1 MPLIG
6 FATTGKSKMPNEAKP
21 LLLSELRRRYGRI
34 RKLEGSQS
42 LYEIGDGVA
51 RVYFRYSKIHWR
63 NEAFYGLRREDLH
76 ALEGV
81 PSIICFLWDK
91 QAEPLFIPFSEYEDV
106 FNGLT
111 PASDGQYKVAVYPR
125 PEGTEMY
132 IGRAGRFNVESNL
145 GWGALESV
153 VDSSKVHEV
162 PALTHSQIQTL
173 LGVMGTR
180 KGYDIWVP
188 SKDRPALDWGLAE
201 RFSCRDVLPDAF
213 DAVHNTLQEIDVI
226 WIQKGSSLLKALFE
240 VEYSMP
246 IYSGLL
252 RFNDI
257 HLTSP
262 HIVSRFSVVSNDTRR
277 SLFIR
282 QLNRPTFRASGLS
295 ELCTFLEYANVYWW
309 FSRTKT

>member
-1 MPLIG
+1 
-6 FATTGKSKMPNEAKP
+6 MPNEAKP
-21 LLLSELRRRYGRI
+21 LLLSELRKRYGRI
-34 RKLEGSQS
+34 HKLEGSQS
-42 LYEIGDGVA
+42 LYEIGEGAA
-51 RVYFRYSKIHWR
+51 RIYIRYSKIHER
-63 NEAFYGLRREDLH
+63 NEAFYGLRQEDLH
-76 ALEGV
+76 ALAGL
-81 PSIICFLWDK
+81 PSVICFLWND
-91 QAEPLFIPFSEYEDV
+91 QVEPLFIPFVEYEDI
-106 FNGLT
+106 FHGLT
-111 PASDGQYKVAVYPR
+111 PANDGQYKLAVYPR
-125 PEGTEMY
+125 LEGTEIY
-132 IGRAGRFNVESNL
+132 IARAGRFNVESNL
-145 GWGALESV
+145 GWDALESI
-153 VDSSKVHEV
+153 VDSSKVHQT

-173 LGVMGTR
+173 LGVVGTR
-180 KGYDIWVP
+180 KGYDIWIP
-188 SKDRPALDWGLAE
+188 PNDRPALDWGLAQ

-213 DAVHNTLQEIDVI
+213 NAVQSILQEIDVI

-240 VEYSMP
+240 VEYSTP

-309 FSRTKT
+309 FNRAKT